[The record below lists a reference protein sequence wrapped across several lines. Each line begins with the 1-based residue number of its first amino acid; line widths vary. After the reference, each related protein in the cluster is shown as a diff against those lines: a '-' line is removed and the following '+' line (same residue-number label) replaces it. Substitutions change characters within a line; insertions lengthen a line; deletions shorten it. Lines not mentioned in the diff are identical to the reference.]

1 MSKKSVPT
9 EAEYEAAKSYFA
21 DLRRQHAAG
30 TLGPEKIAVVEKQ
43 FPTFDWTVR
52 PQDLSNIA
60 LSLPN
65 IAELVEH
72 GQITIGTFPSVGCA
86 AVASGRLNP
95 AAASG
100 RHKTLATLVR
110 RKGETLAQLLTRL
123 ELAIAMA
130 LEDKIFTDEVKLSC
144 ST

>member
-1 MSKKSVPT
+1 LEHRIKPATHRQSLSVDENAP
-9 EAEYEAAKSYFA
+9 
-21 DLRRQHAAG
+21 D
-30 TLGPEKIAVVEKQ
+30 P
-43 FPTFDWTVR
+43 
-52 PQDLSNIA
+52 

-86 AVASGRLNP
+86 AVASGKLNP

-110 RKGETLAQLLTRL
+110 RKGETLDQLLTRL
-123 ELAIAMA
+123 ELAIALA
-130 LEDKIFTDEVKLSC
+130 LEDEIFTDEVSLSR